1 MAEMLAGMVD
11 LRTMALFPY
20 ISDVRDYISKRQ
32 EQFDLPKILRSPVY
46 EMVRVRGKERVLS
59 SLREMKIPEALLSS
73 EEQCNQEILSF
84 AVSRMICSV
93 IGDRF
98 LVNRVAVTEGKRAG
112 ELIGRNN
119 SVLFRLAKEFGIVV
133 GETRDDGVYTIHFTS
148 FLKLSSKMRSPEWKL
163 LYQKLHRG
171 YVAVDRQRLVRL
183 IEQAVTDRLSERL
196 PAYTDEIRS
205 ALDAEIREV
214 VIALNQMKEEFQKNN
229 LGEIDE
235 RRYPPCMRAILNQIR
250 TSQNVPQM
258 GRFAIVTF
266 LHAIGMTAEQI
277 FDLFSSVPDFRADV
291 TRYQIE
297 HITGRISST
306 EYSVPEC
313 STMKSYG
320 ICFNPD
326 SLCAKEW
333 MKHPMTYY
341 ITKGREFK
349 AGATKKGPSRQQ

>member
-1 MAEMLAGMVD
+1 MTEMPAAAD

-20 ISDVRDYISKRQ
+20 LSEVREYVSARQ
-32 EQFDLPKILRSPVY
+32 EQFDLPRILRSPVY

-59 SLREMKIPEALLSS
+59 SLRKMEIQEAPLSG
-73 EEQCNQEILSF
+73 EGQCNQEILSF

-112 ELIGRNN
+112 VLIGRNN
-119 SVLFRLAKEFGIVV
+119 PMLFRLAREFGIDA
-133 GETRDDGVYTIHFTS
+133 GETQEEGIYTIHFTS
-148 FLKLSSKMRSPEWKL
+148 FLKFSSKMRSPEWKL
-163 LYQKLHRG
+163 LYQKLRGG
-171 YVAVDRQRLVRL
+171 YVTVDRQRLVRL
-183 IEQAVTDRLSERL
+183 VEQAVTDHLSERL
-196 PAYTDEIRS
+196 PPYTDEIRG
-205 ALDAEIREV
+205 ALDAEVREV
-214 VIALNQMKEEFQKNN
+214 VTALNQMKEEFQKNS

-235 RRYPPCMRAILNQIR
+235 KRYPPCMKELLKQIQ

-258 GRFAIVTF
+258 GRFAVVTF

-277 FDLFSSVPDFRADV
+277 FDLFSTVPDFRADV

-326 SLCAKEW
+326 ALCAKEW

-341 ITKGREFK
+341 AAKGREFRT
-349 AGATKKGPSRQQ
+349 GATKKVPSRQQ